1 METTGLELSD
11 LTLLTDVL
19 TAADSLFWPC
29 RFSADASEAW
39 HACHERRL
47 MFAERGVELVA
58 TGDAT
63 TRKQLERMIDGLRA
77 RGLLVVLSVSG
88 RRVGARLTDA
98 ADDWLRGAL
107 TLPWLAESWPLLE
120 RLADPP
126 RGAGINA
133 GHIGE
138 GSLVD
143 EPHGTRAHDLAVH
156 GMSEALLPAAW
167 RGLVASLSDARG
179 RIGWRLTDRGRAA
192 LASDPP
198 AAPTLPEWTDSWRA
212 TEDAIYQHYL
222 ASADAA
228 LKGRERWQRRTPN
241 AMTIP
246 LSAGSWSTSKGTR
259 RAARKPRKAG

>member
-11 LTLLTDVL
+11 LTLLTDVVVA
-19 TAADSLFWPC
+19 TDCTFWPC

-47 MFAERGVELVA
+47 MFAERGVELSA

-63 TRKQLERMIDGLRA
+63 SRKQFERMIDGLRA

-126 RGAGINA
+126 RGAGSNG
-133 GHIGE
+133 GHVWE
-138 GSLVD
+138 GNLTD
-143 EPHGTRAHDLAVH
+143 EPNGTRAHNQAVY
-156 GMSEALLPAAW
+156 GATEALLPALW

-198 AAPTLPEWTDSWRA
+198 AAPTLPEWTDAWRA

-222 ASADAA
+222 AASDGAM
-228 LKGRERWQRRTPN
+228 KSRERWQRRTPN
-241 AMTIP
+241 AMALP
-246 LSAGSWSTSKGTR
+246 LGAGSWSTLKGKR